1 MNDERAENAVTGL
14 ITHSGKFHADD
25 VFASAVL
32 RLVYP
37 DARLERTRDEE
48 RLTAAARDP
57 RVVLFDVGH
66 VYSQELLCFDHHQ
79 WVLKLRGAH
88 DVVEPVEA
96 RRSNGVPYASFGL
109 VWKHFGPEYVGRVV
123 GEMPTACDRAVADAV
138 DRSLIE
144 AIDAADCGDHDG
156 SVHLRSD
163 AAVSLAPATIGE
175 LVADMNPVPFTPDA
189 AYAAFIAA
197 SDWAEGVLRRRVEAA
212 ARGVDAAR
220 RVQLADDGGP
230 LLVLD
235 RAVEWRNQT
244 APHHVYVVFPESG
257 SSGWLVQAVC
267 RPDDPFSP
275 LRPFPAEWAGLR
287 NGEFKKAS
295 GVSDAGFCHAGRFIA
310 GAQTLAGAC
319 DLARRA
325 LRDGGE

>member
-1 MNDERAENAVTGL
+1 MNESHAHNVVTGL

-37 DARLERTRDEE
+37 DARLERTREE
-48 RLTAAARDP
+48 ARLREAACDP
-57 RVVLFDVGH
+57 GVVLFDVGH
-66 VYSQELLCFDHHQ
+66 TYSEELNCFDHHQ
-79 WVLKLRGAH
+79 WVLRLRDSA
-88 DVVEPVEA
+88 DVVEPAEA

-109 VWKHFGPEYVGRVV
+109 VWKHVGAEYVRLVL
-123 GEMPTACDRAVADAV
+123 GESHTGCHQSVADAV

-163 AAVSLAPATIGE
+163 ASVTLAPSTIGE
-175 LVADMNPVPFTPDA
+175 LVADMNPVPFTPEA
-189 AYAAFIAA
+189 AYSAFMAA
-197 SDWAEGVLRRRVEAA
+197 SDWAQGLLRRRVEAA
-212 ARGVDAAR
+212 ARGVEAAR
-220 RVQLADDGGP
+220 CVELADDGSP

-235 RAVEWRNQT
+235 TAVDWRNHT

-257 SSGWLVQAVC
+257 SSGWLVQAVS

-275 LRPFPAEWAGLR
+275 LRPFPAAWAGLR
-287 NGEFKKAS
+287 NGEFKMAS

-310 GAQTLAGAC
+310 GAQSLAGAC

-325 LRDGGE
+325 LGVAG